1 MDPYYAKLN
10 RFREACRIRKTYS
23 ELVESGAAD
32 TIEAADAIA
41 RALGWT
47 LDVVDRDRHAPI
59 GSSLWERLKSISPT
73 YKYGFELILLIKR

>member
-1 MDPYYAKLN
+1 MYSYIEDGN
-10 RFREACRIRKTYS
+10 RFREACRHRKTYS

-47 LDVVDRDRHAPI
+47 LEVVDRDRHAPI
-59 GSSLWERLKSISPT
+59 GSSLWERLKSISPM